1 MKKSQMNS
9 LFILGLVLSIIN
21 FLQGK
26 VFVPIASYFLIMA
39 AIIRIMRIEENQYK
53 FKEQVIQKLKAEQL
67 EWLHKELNQA
77 CESNEIEEIKKTLY
91 SLDHQLYLLLEHAK
105 SLQEEKDNG
114 IKSKSIAR
122 SNFLSA
128 EEEMILGYIWRQ
140 IRKSQI
146 HGINSAIFFN
156 AKHFKKQR
164 RAYKFL
170 VEHAEELEQEPNV
183 IVKITESSVQ
193 IYWKSQ

>member
-1 MKKSQMNS
+1 
-9 LFILGLVLSIIN
+9 
-21 FLQGK
+21 
-26 VFVPIASYFLIMA
+26 
-39 AIIRIMRIEENQYK
+39 
-53 FKEQVIQKLKAEQL
+53 
-67 EWLHKELNQA
+67 
-77 CESNEIEEIKKTLY
+77 
-91 SLDHQLYLLLEHAK
+91 
-105 SLQEEKDNG
+105 
-114 IKSKSIAR
+114 
-122 SNFLSA
+122 
-128 EEEMILGYIWRQ
+128 MILGYIWRQ

-146 HGINSAIFFN
+146 HGINSVIFFN